1 MKQKAFLLARV
12 AGLVFASALLASC
25 NAPIVNQN
33 GYINFDLQFANG
45 SRFSGAPQA
54 VVLVVNSGYQNTL
67 AELLN
72 LIGKSHYYFIH
83 SLGSLPSSDQDRLK
97 TLGKELSTSGLVDFG
112 GFPFYQTTL
121 SSPSGSF
128 KIPGVPAG
136 RTYFVKIFIFY
147 QGYSFK
153 AADIDQNFWTLIQQ
167 ENQVFSTET
176 YTTDTAWQGWTPGPG
191 QPVAV
196 IAGQS
201 AAVNVLLVSPP

>member
-1 MKQKAFLLARV
+1 MKEKAFLLARV
-12 AGLVFASALLASC
+12 AGLVFAFALLASC

-54 VVLVVNSGYQNTL
+54 VVLVVNSGYQDTL

-72 LIGKSHYYFIH
+72 LIGKSH

-128 KIPGVPAG
+128 KIPGVPGG
-136 RTYFVKIFIFY
+136 RTYFVKLFIFV

-167 ENQVFSTET
+167 ENLVFQTET
-176 YTTDTAWQGWTPGPG
+176 YTTDTAWQGWTPLAG

-201 AAVNVLLVSPP
+201 AAVSVTLVSPP